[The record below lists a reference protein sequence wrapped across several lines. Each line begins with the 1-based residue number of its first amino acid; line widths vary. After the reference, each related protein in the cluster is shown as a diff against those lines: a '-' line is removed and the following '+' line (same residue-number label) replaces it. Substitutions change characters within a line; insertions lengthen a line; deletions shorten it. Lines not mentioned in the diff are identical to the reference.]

1 MKKSKKE
8 YLDSLWVGTD
18 VYTWL
23 DLLAKGKRREA
34 LDYMNELQQDF
45 EKKYGDAA
53 AVCGKYVF
61 WKGKEIAG
69 QLAREL
75 KSWDKYVEYME
86 TFDEKM
92 NAAMYETDI
101 FDSYMTKHLGN
112 RN

>member
-1 MKKSKKE
+1 MDKSKKE

-45 EKKYGDAA
+45 EKKYGAT
-53 AVCGKYVF
+53 AVACGKYVF

-69 QLAREL
+69 LLAREL

-101 FDSYMTKHLGN
+101 FDSYMTKHLE
-112 RN
+112 